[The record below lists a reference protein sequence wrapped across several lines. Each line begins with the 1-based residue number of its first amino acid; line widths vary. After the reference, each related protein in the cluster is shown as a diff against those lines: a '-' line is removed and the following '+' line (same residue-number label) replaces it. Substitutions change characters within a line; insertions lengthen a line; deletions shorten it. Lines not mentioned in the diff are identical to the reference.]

1 MIMRPDEHR
10 IAGRCLAVCGCLA
23 IGLLAIAPSAKGD
36 DFGKIVHHI
45 EAQYHVHR
53 NYRFLMSFTGVVV
66 KCSHMAG
73 VKGFKAAIFE
83 NQQLP
88 GAELDHR
95 LDELVERASA
105 SGWQP
110 LVKSLSRRSGER
122 SYIYA
127 QASGNDMKLLLVN
140 VESNE
145 AVVMQLKINPANLS
159 KFIDKHTRDANG
171 D

>member
-1 MIMRPDEHR
+1 MITKLKELR
-10 IAGRCLAVCGCLA
+10 IVGLCLAVCG
-23 IGLLAIAPSAKGD
+23 LLALAPSAKAD
-36 DFGKIVHHI
+36 DFGRIVRHI
-45 EAQYHVHR
+45 EAGYHVHR
-53 NYRFLMSFTGVVV
+53 NYRFLMSFAGVVV

-73 VKGFKAAIFE
+73 VKAFKAAIFE
-83 NQQLP
+83 DQQLP
-88 GAELDHR
+88 GAELDSR
-95 LDELVERASA
+95 LDELVQRASA

-127 QASGNDMKLLLVN
+127 QAGGNDMKLLLVS
-140 VESNE
+140 VEPNE

-159 KFIDKHTRDANG
+159 KFINKHTRDAGG

>member
-1 MIMRPDEHR
+1 MRPRQHR
-10 IAGRCLAVCGCLA
+10 ITGLSLAVCGILA
-23 IGLLAIAPSAKGD
+23 IGFLAIVPSAKAD
-36 DFGKIVHHI
+36 DFGRIVHHI

-53 NYRFLMSFTGVVV
+53 NYRFLMSFAGVVV

-140 VESNE
+140 VEPNE

-159 KFIDKHTRDANG
+159 KFINKHTRESDG

>member
-1 MIMRPDEHR
+1 MITRPRERR
-10 IAGRCLAVCGCLA
+10 IAGLCLATC
-23 IGLLAIAPSAKGD
+23 GLLAIAFLAVAPSAQAD

-45 EAQYHVHR
+45 EAEYHVHR
-53 NYRFLMSFTGVVV
+53 NYRFLMSFAGVAV

-73 VKGFKAAIFE
+73 VKAFKAAIFDD
-83 NQQLP
+83 QQLP
-88 GAELDHR
+88 GAELDER
-95 LDELVERASA
+95 LDELVQRASA

-140 VESNE
+140 VEPNE
-145 AVVMQLKINPANLS
+145 AVVMQLKINPEKLS
-159 KFIDKHTRDANG
+159 EFINKHTREAGAD
-171 D
+171 

>member
-1 MIMRPDEHR
+1 M
-10 IAGRCLAVCGCLA
+10 
-23 IGLLAIAPSAKGD
+23 APGAEAD

-45 EAQYHVHR
+45 EAEYHVHR
-53 NYRFLMSFTGVVV
+53 NYRFLMSFAGVVV

-73 VKGFKAAIFE
+73 VKAFKAAIFE
-83 NQQLP
+83 HQQLP
-88 GAELDHR
+88 GAELDDR
-95 LDELVERASA
+95 LDELVHAGA

-110 LVKSLSRRSGER
+110 LVKSLSRRRGER

-140 VESNE
+140 IEPNE
-145 AVVMQLKINPANLS
+145 AVVMQLKINPAKLGA
-159 KFIDKHTRDANG
+159 FINKHTREADG